1 MQLRIYQE
9 EATQAAIATLGKGQ
23 HPVLQLAT
31 GTGKSLIIAAI
42 AEHYKDLGQRTWVLT
57 HVQQLVKQ
65 NAATYER
72 YTGFKPGIVCA
83 GLNAKDLYEPVTFAT
98 IQSMLGVLPVI
109 QAPDV
114 IIIDE
119 AHRVPHNEGEPT
131 LYETVLR
138 RYPTAR
144 RVAMTATPWRMD
156 NGIIYG
162 NGEQFWFDKLA
173 YNYTVPRA
181 VQDGW
186 LCPLVGVETAFQ
198 LDLEDVSVSGDFV
211 QTEVSDKQMSGWLE
225 SMSKSL
231 PTLAGNRKH
240 LAVYCPTITAA
251 MRTANAITK
260 VTGWSTEVMAGNV
273 DTKLREEI
281 LNRFQTGVTR
291 VLCSVDMI
299 TTGFDFPAL
308 DCIVCLRPTLS
319 SSLWVQIQGRGT
331 RPHDSKKN
339 CLVLDFVGNLQRLGG
354 VDMYETFYRQQL
366 DDVLPEEVPAVPT
379 KPYVKKERKIYP
391 GVRTIKPIDPMTGL
405 EAGEDSVIR
414 VKVSN
419 VNCVAMPTR
428 RNPNQPVLLV
438 QYACVTDE
446 GARIDAS
453 SFISTEAPTSQTVE
467 FFKRRSL
474 AVNLPSPARS
484 LSWQMK
490 GARHPTAVTVRKSG
504 RYWNVLEEYFNGEIE
519 Q

>member
-1 MQLRIYQE
+1 MQLRPYQD
-9 EATQAAIATLGKGQ
+9 EATQAAIAALGKGVN
-23 HPVLQLAT
+23 PVLQLAT

-42 AEHYKDLGQRTWVLT
+42 ADLYRRVGKNTWVLT

-65 NAATYER
+65 NASTYTR
-72 YTGFKPGIVCA
+72 YSGVKPAIVCA
-83 GLNAKDLYEPVTFAT
+83 GLNRKDVDGDVTFGT
-98 IQSMLGVLPVI
+98 IQSMMGVLAEMR
-109 QAPDV
+109 APDL

-131 LYETVLR
+131 LYESILR
-138 RYPTAR
+138 RYPAAQ

-162 NGEQFWFDKLA
+162 DGDQFWFDRLA
-173 YNYTVPRA
+173 YNYPVPRA
-181 VQDGW
+181 VHDGW

-198 LDLEDVSVSGDFV
+198 LNLDNVSVSGDFV
-211 QTEVSDKQMSGWLE
+211 QTEVDEILMEDLLE
-225 SMSKSL
+225 SMAESL
-231 PTLAGNRKH
+231 LTLAGNRKH

-251 MRTANAITK
+251 VRAADTIAY
-260 VTGWSTEVMAGNV
+260 VTSWSTEVMAGNMKGTER
-273 DTKLREEI
+273 DDI
-281 LNRFQTGVTR
+281 MNRFQSGETR

-331 RPHDSKKN
+331 RLHDSKKN

-354 VDMYETFYRQQL
+354 VDMYDNFYRQSL
-366 DDVLPEEVPAVPT
+366 DAEPEELPAVPT
-379 KPYVKKERKIYP
+379 KPYVKKERKVYP
-391 GVRTIKPIDPMTGL
+391 GVRTLKPIDPMTGL
-405 EAGEDSVIR
+405 EATDDSII
-414 VKVSN
+414 KVTVSG
-419 VNCVAMPTR
+419 VNCVALPTR

-453 SFISTEAPTSQTVE
+453 TFISTETPTSQSVA
-467 FFKRRSL
+467 FFKRRAL

-484 LSWQMK
+484 LTWQLK
-490 GARHPTAVTVRKSG
+490 GARQPVAVTVRKSG
-504 RYWNVLEEYFNGEIE
+504 RYWNVLEEYFNGETE
-519 Q
+519 

>member
-1 MQLRIYQE
+1 MQLRPYQD
-9 EATQAAIATLGKGQ
+9 EATQAAIAALGKGVN
-23 HPVLQLAT
+23 PVLQLAT

-42 AEHYKDLGQRTWVLT
+42 ADLYRRVGKNTWVLT

-65 NAATYER
+65 NASTYTR
-72 YTGFKPGIVCA
+72 YSGVKPAIVCA
-83 GLNAKDLYEPVTFAT
+83 GLNRKDVDGDVTFGT
-98 IQSMLGVLPVI
+98 IQSMMGVLAEMR
-109 QAPDV
+109 APDL

-131 LYETVLR
+131 LYESILR
-138 RYPTAR
+138 RYPAAQ

-162 NGEQFWFDKLA
+162 DGEQFWFDRLA
-173 YNYTVPRA
+173 YNYPVPRA
-181 VQDGW
+181 VHDGW

-211 QTEVSDKQMSGWLE
+211 QTEVGDKQMNDWLE
-225 SMSKSL
+225 SMAESL
-231 PTLAGNRKH
+231 VTLAGNRKH
-240 LAVYCPTITAA
+240 IAVYCPTITAA
-251 MRTANAITK
+251 MRAANAITK
-260 VTGWSTEVMAGNV
+260 VTGWSTEVMAGNMKGTER
-273 DTKLREEI
+273 DDI
-281 LNRFQTGVTR
+281 MNRFQSGETR

-331 RPHDSKKN
+331 RLHDSKKN

-354 VDMYETFYRQQL
+354 VDMYDNFYRQSL
-366 DDVLPEEVPAVPT
+366 DAEPEELPAVPT
-379 KPYVKKERKIYP
+379 KPYVKKERKVYP
-391 GVRTIKPIDPMTGL
+391 GVRTLKPIDPMTGL
-405 EAGEDSVIR
+405 EATDDSII
-414 VKVSN
+414 KVTVSG
-419 VNCVAMPTR
+419 VNCVALPTR

-438 QYACVTDE
+438 QYACVTEE

-453 SFISTEAPTSQTVE
+453 TFISTETPTSQSVA
-467 FFKRRSL
+467 FFKRRAL

-484 LSWQMK
+484 LTWQLK
-490 GARHPTAVTVRKSG
+490 GARQPVAVTVRKSG
-504 RYWNVLEEYFNGEIE
+504 RYWNVLEEYFNGETE
-519 Q
+519 